1 MQIDNAIVTPTNTHI
16 MDSCMVKSK
25 ADIRAYLEGLREAS
39 APEMAVNQ
47 RDIES
52 QICEWRSHN
61 FFYRMHVFRSRT
73 KDVDLEL
80 KQTWYRELF
89 CRVVSFFYF
98 GTKTRN
104 TFLFCH
110 SRKSHYL
117 CRVKPYRV
125 TQLININN

>member
-1 MQIDNAIVTPTNTHI
+1 MIDLSSSIVTPTNTHI
-16 MDSCMVKSK
+16 TDSCEVKSK
-25 ADIRAYLEGLREAS
+25 ADMRAYLEGLREAS

-47 RDIES
+47 RNIES
-52 QICEWRSHN
+52 QVREWRSHN

-98 GTKTRN
+98 WD
-104 TFLFCH
+104 
-110 SRKSHYL
+110 
-117 CRVKPYRV
+117 
-125 TQLININN
+125 

>member
-25 ADIRAYLEGLREAS
+25 ADMRAYLESLREAS

-52 QICEWRSHN
+52 QVREWRSHN
-61 FFYRMHVFRSRT
+61 FFYRIHIFQSRT

-80 KQTWYRELF
+80 KQVWYRELF

-98 GTKTRN
+98 WD
-104 TFLFCH
+104 C
-110 SRKSHYL
+110 
-117 CRVKPYRV
+117 V
-125 TQLININN
+125 